1 MAPPNART
9 KQLSI
14 VGMINMT
21 VFLIFMDL
29 KDLYY
34 KIFMCGTYPSFSFL
48 LQTPETVTDYDMV
61 KAIREANGTWL
72 SPTNMWNALA
82 LECDAFYPSTLPP
95 GKPAHLSSFGINC
108 TLGGVKYYD
117 KRMFV
122 GSHRLDTFMWA
133 TGMLGDTVDEPLAAP
148 PYSSGLYATYFNL
161 EERDYRQA
169 LAAMVSKN
177 KADIPVI
184 KADVRNVTSTFGS
197 RTSLWETALC
207 YEAMHLPAHGTKMD
221 LVAPVEHGCI
231 WRDMETN
238 NTVKFHIGETTGKY
252 YRALCDMMGLQW
264 HTMDYL
270 SAGSGVFLRA
280 KMNMKTFYNI
290 EHTAQ
295 GEIRFQ
301 HYNTTN
307 LGFDGVLY
315 FLLIGIEII
324 ILYINATDSAIVAMN
339 VVRPILG
346 WTKSSS
352 YTVDSTGTT
361 ATSVKDGSK
370 ASHTKK
376 DEEKTNTLSKMLL
389 YTDLTSIAY
398 RKPLLTALVV
408 LDTIFAWL
416 YIVPNSNIFAWGS
429 STYQLG
435 SAYLSMFRVWVLVL
449 VIIDRAWRWVLVPL
463 NEKVAALITEFTYLT
478 SFEIMCSTLI
488 GVALSFE
495 EIMNICVMKYG
506 LADGQR
512 ALSPSTP
519 TVLSFYNAYTRYS
532 WGDRSNDKE
541 ALYYIYYPLAKIIS
555 YGVLFSFIVLVVR
568 AIATVS
574 WKYRKGK
581 LLNEVENFWRSYHRN
596 SVEVFM
602 NNPLRANALIRSQ
615 AMMSYKFG
623 TLVFIRPFVYL
634 EQNYSITRGKFRMR
648 PDIPFLHNED
658 ATNGADVDTR
668 SYNLKGVFRDE
679 NTNKRKKAM
688 AGHDVQIPLS

>member
-1 MAPPNART
+1 
-9 KQLSI
+9 
-14 VGMINMT
+14 MISMT
-21 VFLIFMDL
+21 VFLIFMDV

-34 KIFMCGTYPSFSFL
+34 KIFMCGVYPSFSFI

-61 KAIREANGTWL
+61 KAIRDANGTWL

-82 LECDAFYPSTLPP
+82 LECDAFYPSTFPP

-133 TGMLGDTVDEPLAAP
+133 TGMLGDIVDEPLAAP
-148 PYSSGLYATYFNL
+148 PYSNGLACCYDF
-161 EERDYRQA
+161 E
-169 LAAMVSKN
+169 N

-197 RTSLWETALC
+197 RTSLWGTALC
-207 YEAMHLPAHGTKMD
+207 YEAMHLPAQGTKMD

-280 KMNMKTFYNI
+280 KMYMKSFYNI

-301 HYNTTN
+301 HDITTN
-307 LGFDGVLY
+307 FGFDGVLY

-346 WTKSSS
+346 WAKSSS
-352 YTVDSTGTT
+352 YTMNSTATT
-361 ATSVKDGSK
+361 ATSVRDLNK
-370 ASHTKK
+370 ASNTKK
-376 DEEKTNTLSKMLL
+376 DEEKANTLSKMLL

-408 LDTIFAWL
+408 LDTLLAWL

-449 VIIDRAWRWVLVPL
+449 VIIDRAWRW
-463 NEKVAALITEFTYLT
+463 KVAALITEFTYLT

-488 GVALSFE
+488 GVALSFD

-519 TVLSFYNAYTRYS
+519 TVMGLYNVYTRYS
-532 WGDRSNDKE
+532 WGDRSNEKE
-541 ALYYIYYPLAKIIS
+541 ALSFIYYPLAKIIS
-555 YGVLFSFIVLVVR
+555 YGVLFSFVVLVVR

-574 WKYRKGK
+574 WRYRKGK

-615 AMMSYKFG
+615 SMMSYKFG

-634 EQNYSITRGKFRMR
+634 EQNYYITREKFRMR

-658 ATNGADVDTR
+658 ANNGADVDTQ

-679 NTNKRKKAM
+679 NSNKLKKRM

>member
-1 MAPPNART
+1 
-9 KQLSI
+9 
-14 VGMINMT
+14 
-21 VFLIFMDL
+21 
-29 KDLYY
+29 
-34 KIFMCGTYPSFSFL
+34 
-48 LQTPETVTDYDMV
+48 
-61 KAIREANGTWL
+61 
-72 SPTNMWNALA
+72 
-82 LECDAFYPSTLPP
+82 
-95 GKPAHLSSFGINC
+95 
-108 TLGGVKYYD
+108 
-117 KRMFV
+117 
-122 GSHRLDTFMWA
+122 
-133 TGMLGDTVDEPLAAP
+133 
-148 PYSSGLYATYFNL
+148 
-161 EERDYRQA
+161 
-169 LAAMVSKN
+169 
-177 KADIPVI
+177 
-184 KADVRNVTSTFGS
+184 
-197 RTSLWETALC
+197 
-207 YEAMHLPAHGTKMD
+207 
-221 LVAPVEHGCI
+221 
-231 WRDMETN
+231 
-238 NTVKFHIGETTGKY
+238 
-252 YRALCDMMGLQW
+252 
-264 HTMDYL
+264 
-270 SAGSGVFLRA
+270 
-280 KMNMKTFYNI
+280 
-290 EHTAQ
+290 
-295 GEIRFQ
+295 
-301 HYNTTN
+301 
-307 LGFDGVLY
+307 
-315 FLLIGIEII
+315 
-324 ILYINATDSAIVAMN
+324 
-339 VVRPILG
+339 
-346 WTKSSS
+346 
-352 YTVDSTGTT
+352 
-361 ATSVKDGSK
+361 
-370 ASHTKK
+370 
-376 DEEKTNTLSKMLL
+376 MLL

-658 ATNGADVDTR
+658 ATNGADVDTQ

>member
-1 MAPPNART
+1 
-9 KQLSI
+9 
-14 VGMINMT
+14 MT
-21 VFLIFMDL
+21 VFLIFMDV

-34 KIFMCGTYPSFSFL
+34 KIFMVGAYPSVSFV
-48 LQTPETVTDYDMV
+48 LQMPETVTDYDMV
-61 KAIREANGTWL
+61 EAIREANGTWL
-72 SPTNMWNALA
+72 SR
-82 LECDAFYPSTLPP
+82 
-95 GKPAHLSSFGINC
+95 PAHLSSPGINC
-108 TLGGVKYYD
+108 TLGGINYND

-122 GSHRLDTFMWA
+122 GSHSLDTFMWA
-133 TGMLGDTVDEPLAAP
+133 TGMLGDIVDESLATP

-161 EERDYRQA
+161 DERDYRQA
-169 LAAMVSKN
+169 LAAMISKN

-207 YEAMHLPAHGTKMD
+207 YEAMHLPAQGTKMD

-280 KMNMKTFYNI
+280 KMYMKTFYNI

-301 HYNTTN
+301 HYTPTN
-307 LGFDGVLY
+307 FGFDGVLY

-346 WTKSSS
+346 RAKSSS
-352 YTVDSTGTT
+352 YTVQSTGTT
-361 ATSVKDGSK
+361 ATSDEAK
-370 ASHTKK
+370 A
-376 DEEKTNTLSKMLL
+376 NTLSKMLL

-408 LDTIFAWL
+408 LDTLLAWL

-435 SAYLSMFRVWVLVL
+435 SAYLSMFHVWVLVL
-449 VIIDRAWRWVLVPL
+449 VVIDRAWRWVLVPL

-512 ALSPSTP
+512 VLTPSTP
-519 TVLSFYNAYTRYS
+519 TVMSLYNVYTRYR
-532 WGDRSNDKE
+532 WGDRSNEKV
-541 ALYYIYYPLAKIIS
+541 ALSFIYYPLAKIIS
-555 YGVLFSFIVLVVR
+555 YGVLFSFVVLVMR

-574 WKYRKGK
+574 WRYRKGK

-615 AMMSYKFG
+615 TMMSYKFG
-623 TLVFIRPFVYL
+623 TSVFIRPFVYL
-634 EQNYSITRGKFRMR
+634 EQNYYITRGKFRMR

-658 ATNGADVDTR
+658 ASNGVDVDTQ

-679 NTNKRKKAM
+679 NSNKLKKAM